1 MLRRMNQKQVQAAQT
16 RLKRVGAE
24 MGLSV
29 KLGGYIGS
37 SRLAHRLLFMA
48 EKEKGPGKQC
58 EVAELLFHHQFEREA
73 DTSKLDVVIA
83 AGVQAGF
90 HEDEVRDWLEESNA
104 GLLETE
110 KEAKEVRAAGVTGVP
125 HFVIGEMRHLDGVVD
140 LSEFFQ
146 AFTEARQRQE
156 DGLRPDAL
164 S

>member
-1 MLRRMNQKQVQAAQT
+1 MLRRMDPKQVQAAQT
-16 RLKRVGAE
+16 RLKRAGAE

-104 GLLETE
+104 GRLETE

-125 HFVIGEMRHLDGVVD
+125 HFVIGETRHLDGVVD

-146 AFTEARQRQE
+146 AFIEARQRQE
-156 DGLRPDAL
+156 DGLRLDAL